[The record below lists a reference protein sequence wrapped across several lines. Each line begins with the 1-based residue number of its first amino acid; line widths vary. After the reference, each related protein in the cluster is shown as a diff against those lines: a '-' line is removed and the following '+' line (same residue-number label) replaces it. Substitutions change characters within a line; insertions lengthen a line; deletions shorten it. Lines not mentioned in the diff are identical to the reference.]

1 MNTSSENIYKC
12 LFYGILFI
20 FLTIILLLLLNKKK
34 EKYTCVPSISITPAN
49 SSHIIQVDPNTGD
62 LSEINTNS
70 ILNAVNQNIDSSGTF
85 SSIIING
92 TIKCEND
99 ILLVVSTTDTILQ
112 SDKGTNRLST
122 NYTLVINDMGIN
134 NANNLVNG
142 ITNLKGIN
150 DPFTATSG
158 YVWSND
164 NNGNTWTHGVDVYS
178 IITSRP
184 IIATYIFAY
193 SDERI
198 KNNITDIDTKNALD
212 IIRKIQP
219 KRYTYKDI
227 LNKGDKPEWGF
238 IAQQVKSL
246 IENSTNIVTE
256 FIPDIYEL
264 AQVLD
269 YNIIKL
275 DINTTINFEINEK
288 IRLVKNDGKYLDTKI
303 TCVLDNYTFTI
314 EENINQEQIFVY
326 GREVHDLNTLNK
338 DCIFTIATSALKEV
352 DKELQN
358 EKILRQQLEN
368 RIEIQDGYIKKQN
381 EIIEKQINDI
391 RELYNNQNSFIK
403 KQNKIIEQQS
413 NDIRELYNNQNSFIK
428 KQNYF

>member
-1 MNTSSENIYKC
+1 MFILWY
-12 LFYGILFI
+12 ILFI
-20 FLTIILLLLLNKKK
+20 LLTILLLPVLKNNKKKK
-34 EKYTCVPSISITPAN
+34 EKYTGSITVKSLELGGGSITNADAITFAEDLII
-49 SSHIIQVDPNTGD
+49 SS
-62 LSEINTNS
+62 S
-70 ILNAVNQNIDSSGTF
+70 
-85 SSIIING
+85 
-92 TIKCEND
+92 KD
-99 ILLVVSTTDTILQ
+99 IILQ
-112 SDKGTNRLST
+112 SNASTNLITS
-122 NYTLVINDMGIN
+122 NYTLYITDLGIN
-134 NANNLVNG
+134 NGTDQFNVDTAYNSF
-142 ITNLKGIN
+142 ITYFGGGDLNISSDSIQKN
-150 DPFTATSG
+150 YEKTF
-158 YVWSND
+158 
-164 NNGNTWTHGVDVYS
+164 S
-178 IITSRP
+178 IITNHNILAREVDV
-184 IIATYIFAY
+184 Y

-227 LNKGDKPEWGF
+227 LNKGDKPVWGF

-275 DINTTINFEINEK
+275 DINTIINFEINEK

-358 EKILRQQLEN
+358 EKI
-368 RIEIQDGYIKKQN
+368 
-381 EIIEKQINDI
+381 
-391 RELYNNQNSFIK
+391 
-403 KQNKIIEQQS
+403 
-413 NDIRELYNNQNSFIK
+413 
-428 KQNYF
+428 